1 MQRHTPVLRD
11 EVHNLLSGGRVHS
24 LMIDATVGDGGH
36 AECFLSRDADLS
48 VIGVDADPEMI
59 ERASARLQLYG
70 ERLQLVN
77 SRYSAFFDSY
87 QSASEE
93 AKDRPPADLILFDLG
108 VSMYHFLASG
118 RGFSFSRDEPLDMRI
133 DKGRGQSAAELIN
146 RSDFR
151 ELERILVEYGQEPRA
166 RRIARAIVESRS
178 RHTIARSREL
188 AEIVAAAVP
197 ASRRGRIHPAT
208 LTFQALRIAV
218 NGELEEISEGLR
230 GALRIMRVGGRMGVI
245 SFHSLEDRLVK
256 RFFRDRSGVCTCPPE
271 APLCTCGR
279 RAEVVILTRRPVTP
293 GPAELEANPSSRSA
307 KLRVAEKVE
316 ERQCA

>member
-1 MQRHTPVLRD
+1 
-11 EVHNLLSGGRVHS
+11 
-24 LMIDATVGDGGH
+24 MIDATVGDGGH
-36 AECFLSRDADLS
+36 AECFLSRDANLS

-77 SRYSAFFDSY
+77 SRYSVFFGSY
-87 QSASEE
+87 QEP
-93 AKDRPPADLILFDLG
+93 DRPPADLILFDLG

-133 DKGRGQSAAELIN
+133 DKGRGRTAAELID
-146 RSDFR
+146 RSDVR
-151 ELERILVEYGQEPRA
+151 DLERILVEYGQEPRA

-178 RHTIARSREL
+178 RHAITRSREL

-208 LTFQALRIAV
+208 LTFQALRMAV

-230 GALRIMRVGGRMGVI
+230 GALQVMRIGGRMGVI

-293 GPAELEANPSSRSA
+293 GPAELQANPSSRSA